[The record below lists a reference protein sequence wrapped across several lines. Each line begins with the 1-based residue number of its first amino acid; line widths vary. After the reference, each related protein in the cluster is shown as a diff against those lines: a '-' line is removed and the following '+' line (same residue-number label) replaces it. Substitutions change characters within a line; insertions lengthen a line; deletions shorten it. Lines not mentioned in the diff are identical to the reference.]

1 MSDLE
6 DLYGSAQ
13 HPDRVVA
20 RVRPEGSSDEV
31 VAAVGQVSAAL
42 EVVEQARGLLYA
54 FHRES
59 GRADLAL
66 QDAVKALAE
75 AGEEDLAAEIT
86 TVLVGRDVLPGRWSF
101 EVVEDYDEG
110 YWQVFRAVEAKVRA
124 TLSDGIRHVYEAEMK
139 QREQR

>member
-6 DLYGSAQ
+6 DLYGSAH

-20 RVRPEGSSDEV
+20 RVRPEGSTDEV

-42 EVVEQARGLLYA
+42 EIVEQARGLLYA

-66 QDAVKALAE
+66 QDAVQALDD
-75 AGEEDLAAEIT
+75 AGHVDLAAEIR
-86 TVLVGRDVLPGRWSF
+86 TVLVGRDVIPGKWSF
-101 EVVEDYDEG
+101 EMVEDYDDS

-124 TLSDGIRHVYEAEMK
+124 TLSDGARHVYEAELK
-139 QREQR
+139 QHEQR